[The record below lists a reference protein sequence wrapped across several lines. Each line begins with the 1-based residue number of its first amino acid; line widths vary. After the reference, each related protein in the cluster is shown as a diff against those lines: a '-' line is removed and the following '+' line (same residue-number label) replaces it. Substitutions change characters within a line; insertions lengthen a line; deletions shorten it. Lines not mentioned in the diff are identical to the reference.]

1 MDVQLG
7 IIQITVRNL
16 STGKTVYDVACSDGV
31 SRQVWEA
38 PIATA
43 LNAFAGTGAQVWL
56 RTSEKQNGQYTNR
69 SIHAFAPPGQAL
81 PPDTGGPGGGFGGGG
96 GRPGGG
102 GGGRGGM
109 SEADKTRISKMGAQG
124 SAATLVAALFSG
136 AGPEA
141 FEEAVEK
148 HAELTKRLY
157 KSARSHEAPE
167 AAGPTVL
174 QTGTQGQVLPSVGQ
188 PVATGAVLPTTPA
201 EVAAQVPG
209 VVVGV
214 PVAQDAAAEA
224 PQPAPVD
231 DIDWT

>member
-1 MDVQLG
+1 MDLQVG
-7 IIQITVRNL
+7 IIQITVRN
-16 STGKTVYDVACSDGV
+16 TKNGKTLYDVSCSDGLT
-31 SRQVWEA
+31 RTVWEA

-43 LNAFAGTGAQVWL
+43 LNAFSGTGQQVWI
-56 RTSEKQNGQYTNR
+56 RATEQQNGQYTNR
-69 SIHAFAPPGQAL
+69 SIIAFAPPGQAL
-81 PPDTGGPGGGFGGGG
+81 PPDTGGFAGGGGGG

-102 GGGRGGM
+102 GGRPGGGM
-109 SEADKTRISKMGAQG
+109 SPDDKTRISKMGAQG

-157 KSARSHEAPE
+157 KSARSHETPE

-174 QTGTQGQVLPSVGQ
+174 ETGTQGQVLPSVGQ

-214 PVAQDAAAEA
+214 PVAQDAAAVA